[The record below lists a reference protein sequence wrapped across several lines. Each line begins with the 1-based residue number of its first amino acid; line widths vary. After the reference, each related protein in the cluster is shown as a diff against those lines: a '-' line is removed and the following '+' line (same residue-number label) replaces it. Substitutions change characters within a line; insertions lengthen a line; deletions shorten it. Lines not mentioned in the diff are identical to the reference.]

1 MIYDIKC
8 LPLIYLGRQ
17 GENLARTVEIDVGA
31 MLEAYPGAS
40 IGLVFQR
47 AGETELYIGA
57 TTLDGTMLSW
67 PISAAVTAN
76 AGRGKIEVRAML
88 GDVLAKSVTAPTQ
101 VDVSLSG
108 AGSTPPDPEEDW
120 IDDVLQ
126 AASEAKQSAASAA
139 DSAQQAEQAVEDAK
153 DAAAAVEA
161 AKAEA
166 VQAVQEAGQ
175 TAQEAVS
182 MEGTEAV
189 QAIGQ
194 AASGAV
200 QQVQRAGAAQV
211 QAVQQAG
218 DEKLQEIDT
227 ANARA
232 PQINADTGKWQVW
245 DSTSGAYVDTE
256 TNAEGPQGPQGPK
269 GDTGAT
275 GPQGPAG
282 SDGEDGA
289 PGAQGPAGENGAT
302 FTPAVDVSGNLSWTN
317 DKSLPNPDT
326 VNIRGPQ
333 GPTGPAG
340 ADGAQGPQGPAGT
353 AATIQVGTVTASD
366 PGSTPTVTN
375 SGTASAAVLDFV
387 LPRGAQG
394 PQGGP
399 GEDAPQ
405 IDDTQ
410 ASPDHPWS
418 GAKIADELSK
428 LPQESLERT
437 IETYYALRR
446 TGKVYQTKLWK
457 YAANPTSTGE
467 KLLDNAGLVFEPST
481 DTAEG
486 QDDYADIPLFQ
497 WVNCNYVRDDD
508 GAARP
513 IAIEGMDNYKTS
525 GAVDV
530 GAMQMSFWWNWDATP
545 EDHVLVTV
553 SDTPHPELE
562 LVPWPECVKADGT
575 VLPWCIGSKYI
586 SGTASDGLLRSQPG
600 LLPALFQ
607 SHNGMITNYQRK
619 GPGYWGA
626 GAVRNLWQI
635 LWIAIKGAT
644 KNSQSLFYGC
654 ANYNYQYAVAAA
666 TTGQTYVTLAEQQA
680 ANLVVGSC
688 VCIGTGPEEGEAN
701 LDRGQAYMRDI
712 VSLARISKIEGTNV
726 FLDHDAFDAPTG
738 AYLSTMPWSSGTT
751 DAVRGHHDGS
761 ATSNTD
767 SKHPYRVQGREYA
780 IGVYTVAADTV
791 AYLLE
796 DNSRDVYVAPRGVPH
811 SPTWATIQS
820 TYTLAGN
827 IPAYSDGTA
836 TDYYIGDID
845 VDAALGAWNPSS
857 ESSSAAQGF
866 ADRYYA
872 GGDATLTQR
881 EYLQGGNL
889 WNGSYAG
896 SSCLNLW
903 YWLGYAGLYFA
914 AGD

>member
-1 MIYDIKC
+1 MTYDIKC

-17 GENLARTVEIDVGA
+17 GENLARTVEIDVGG

-57 TTLDGTMLSW
+57 TTLGGTVLSW

-139 DSAQQAEQAVEDAK
+139 DSAQQAEQAVEGAK

-175 TAQEAVS
+175 AAQGAVS
-182 MEGTEAV
+182 TEGTEAV
-189 QAIGQ
+189 QAVGQ

-200 QQVQRAGAAQV
+200 QQVQQTGTAQV

-218 DEKLQEIDT
+218 DEKIQEIDT
-227 ANARA
+227 ANAHA
-232 PQINADTGKWQVW
+232 PQINADTGKWQTW
-245 DSTSGAYVDTE
+245 DAASGAYVDTE
-256 TNAEGPQGPQGPK
+256 TNAEGPQGPQGLK

-275 GPQGPAG
+275 GPQGEK
-282 SDGEDGA
+282 GET
-289 PGAQGPAGENGAT
+289 GE
-302 FTPAVDVSGNLSWTN
+302 
-317 DKSLPNPDT
+317 
-326 VNIRGPQ
+326 IGPQ
-333 GPTGPAG
+333 GPEGP
-340 ADGAQGPQGPAGT
+340 QGPQGE
-353 AATIQVGTVTASD
+353 
-366 PGSTPTVTN
+366 
-375 SGTASAAVLDFV
+375 
-387 LPRGAQG
+387 
-394 PQGGP
+394 P

-405 IDDTQ
+405 IDDAQ

-418 GAKIADELSK
+418 VAKVADELSK
-428 LPQESLERT
+428 LPQESLECA

-553 SDTPHPELE
+553 SDTPHPELG
-562 LVPWPECVKADGT
+562 LMAWPECVKADGT

-607 SHNGMITNYQRK
+607 SHNGMITNYQLK

-666 TTGQTYVTLAEQQA
+666 TTGQTYVTLSEQQA
-680 ANLVVGSC
+680 ANLIVGNC
-688 VCIGTGPEEGEAN
+688 VCIGTGPEEGVN

-767 SKHPYRVQGREYA
+767 GKHPYRVQGREYA
-780 IGVYTVAADTV
+780 IGAYTVAADTV

-820 TYTLAGN
+820 TYTLVGN
-827 IPAYSDGTA
+827 IPAYNDGTA

-857 ESSSAAQGF
+857 EGSSSAQGF

-881 EYLQGGNL
+881 EYLQGGYL
-889 WNGSYAG
+889 GGGSYAG
-896 SSCLNLW
+896 SSFLHLG
-903 YWLGYAGLYFA
+903 YWLGNAGWNCA

>member
-1 MIYDIKC
+1 MTYDIRS

-57 TTLDGTMLSW
+57 TSLADTVLSW

-108 AGSTPPDPEEDW
+108 ASSTPPDPEEDW

-139 DSAQQAEQAVEDAK
+139 DSAQKAEQAVEDAK

-161 AKAEA
+161 AKTEA
-166 VQAVQEAGQ
+166 VQAVREAGQ
-175 TAQEAVS
+175 AASEAVS
-182 MEGTEAV
+182 TEGTEAV

-211 QAVQQAG
+211 QAIEQAG
-218 DEKLQEIDT
+218 NDKIQEINT
-227 ANARA
+227 SNAHV
-232 PQINADTGKWQVW
+232 PQINADTGKWQTW
-245 DSTSGAYVDTE
+245 DSASGAYVDTQ
-256 TNAEGPQGPQGPK
+256 TN
-269 GDTGAT
+269 
-275 GPQGPAG
+275 
-282 SDGEDGA
+282 
-289 PGAQGPAGENGAT
+289 AQGPIGENGAT
-302 FTPAVDVSGNLSWTN
+302 FMPAVSASGDLSWTN

-340 ADGAQGPQGPAGT
+340 ADGADGAEGPQGPAGT
-353 AATIQVGTVTASD
+353 AATIAVGTVTASD
-366 PGSTPTVTN
+366 PGSTPTVIN
-375 SGTASAAVLDFV
+375 SGTTSAAVFDFV

-394 PQGGP
+394 PAGAD

-405 IDDTQ
+405 IDDAQ
-410 ASPDHPWS
+410 ASSEHPWS

-428 LPQESLERT
+428 LPQESLERA

-481 DTAEG
+481 DTVEG

-562 LVPWPECVKADGT
+562 LIPWPECVKADGT

-607 SHNGMITNYQRK
+607 SHNGMITNYQLK

-666 TTGQTYVTLAEQQA
+666 TTEQTYVTLTEPQAE
-680 ANLVVGSC
+680 NLIAGSC
-688 VCIGTGPEEGEAN
+688 VCIGTGPEEEEGAN

-712 VSLARISKIEGTNV
+712 VSLARISKIEGANV
-726 FLDHDAFDAPTG
+726 FLDYDAFDAPAG
-738 AYLSTMPWSSGTT
+738 AYLSTMPWISGTT

-767 SKHPYRVQGREYA
+767 GKYPYRVQGREYA
-780 IGVYTVAADTV
+780 IGAYTVAADTV
-791 AYLLE
+791 AYPLE
-796 DNSRDVYVAPRGVPH
+796 NNSRDVYVAPRGVPH

-827 IPAYSDGTA
+827 IPAYNDGTA
-836 TDYYIGDID
+836 TAYYIGDID
-845 VDAALGAWNPSS
+845 VDTTLGAWNPSS
-857 ESSSAAQGF
+857 ESSSPAQGF

-881 EYLQGGNL
+881 EFLQGGNL
-889 WNGSYAG
+889 RLGSHAG
-896 SSCLNLW
+896 PSFLDLG
-903 YWLGYAGLYFA
+903 YWLGYAGWHYA